1 MNPCNYGFGD
11 GKAFNEKNGNPN
23 IYSMSRKFLPAF
35 NGIDYSRATIGEL
48 SLFSGLFAL
57 INGILGALVVYNRK
71 PYFIWSF
78 SVMSLI
84 IGAFLITAGSLCI

>member
-1 MNPCNYGFGD
+1 
-11 GKAFNEKNGNPN
+11 
-23 IYSMSRKFLPAF
+23 MSRKLLPAF

-48 SLFSGLFAL
+48 SLFSGFFAI
-57 INGILGALVVYNRK
+57 INGVIGALVVYNRK

-84 IGAFLITAGSLCI
+84 IGAFLITSGTLSI

>member
-84 IGAFLITAGSLCI
+84 IGVFLITAGSICI

>member
-48 SLFSGLFAL
+48 SLFSGLFAVTRNL
-57 INGILGALVVYNRK
+57 FINL
-71 PYFIWSF
+71 P
-78 SVMSLI
+78 
-84 IGAFLITAGSLCI
+84 